1 MSPGGARGE
10 CRTGRG
16 GAAPLKISHMSLIA
30 ASRERIHTLYEGQT
44 RAAHRFRYG
53 LLAFDVTTI
62 VFLIASSFLQTQGT
76 EYLDLAVGL
85 LILADVAARVWISE
99 TPWKTL
105 LHPFGLLDIVV
116 VVSLLAPL
124 IGEGLAFL
132 RVARTL
138 RLLRSYQLLS
148 RLRKD
153 FRWFSRHEQT
163 ILAALNLGIFI
174 FVMTAIVYET
184 QHWSTPEIANYAD
197 ALYFTVTALTTTGFG
212 DIVLSGTSGRLISVV
227 IMTCGVSLFLRLIQV
242 MLRPNKVIHKC
253 PRCGLKRHEL
263 DAVHCKACGKLLN
276 IEDEGSD

>member
-1 MSPGGARGE
+1 MVTVGA
-10 CRTGRG
+10 
-16 GAAPLKISHMSLIA
+16 I
-30 ASRERIHTLYEGQT
+30 RERIRTLYEGDSA
-44 RAAHRFRYG
+44 AAHRFRYG
-53 LLAFDVTTI
+53 LLAFDITTI
-62 VFLIASSFLQTQGT
+62 VFLIASSFLRTGGT
-76 EYLDLAVGL
+76 EYLDLAVGII
-85 LILADVAARVWISE
+85 ILGDVAARIWISE

-116 VVSLLAPL
+116 VISLLAPL

-138 RLLRSYQLLS
+138 RLLRSYQLLG

-153 FRWFSRHEQT
+153 FKWFARHEQT

-184 QHWSTPEIANYAD
+184 QHWTTPEISNYAD

-212 DIVLSGTSGRLISVV
+212 DIVLSGTSGRMIAVI

-242 MLRPNKVIHKC
+242 MLRPNKVLHRC
-253 PRCGLKRHEL
+253 PHCGLKRHEL
-263 DAVHCKACGKLLN
+263 DAVHCKACGQLLN